1 MSKPQAAVSERL
13 RCMILGIV
21 YPQFFGLDKLPFR
34 LRPDAQFLYAGSEYL
49 RARTEL
55 LIGLRDRPR
64 VLLLFGNPG
73 LGKTMLL
80 DDALKAPGADRA
92 VCRIKQPR
100 ISANELMEALV
111 LQLGPSLAGIDAIGA
126 RDFTPLLIVDDAQL
140 LPPSTAMALTDILT
154 RAPDIK
160 VVLSARS
167 GVGLEERA
175 AQFLAGEEPLLIRL
189 GPLSQNETRAYIEHR
204 LSIAGGKNREFIA
217 ADAHPLIYQQT
228 AGAPR
233 LINVLCDAALHTACL
248 RASVQVSP
256 AEVLLATQD
265 SRWPDAVARDRAG
278 GGGGRGAGSG
288 AASDPVRA
296 QLVVSVGQETLSTWA
311 LRPGRAGIG
320 RALDNEFRLDA
331 RFVSRHHCQVITV
344 EAVSIVEDLE
354 SINGISINGKLVKRH
369 VLEHADQIQ
378 IGDHTLTYLRTSTAR
393 SPAARIPGR

>member
-1 MSKPQAAVSERL
+1 
-13 RCMILGIV
+13 MIPGIV
-21 YPQFFGLDKLPFR
+21 YPPFFGLDKLPFR
-34 LRPDAQFLYAGSEYL
+34 LRPDAQFLYAGSDYL
-49 RARTEL
+49 RARTK
-55 LIGLRDRPR
+55 LIGLKDRPR
-64 VLLLFGNPG
+64 VILLLGNPG

-80 DDALKAPGADRA
+80 DDALRALGADRA

-100 ISANELMEALV
+100 ISANELLEALV
-111 LQLGPSLAGIDAIGA
+111 LQLGPSLAGIDANGA
-126 RDFTPLLIVDDAQL
+126 RACAPLLIVDDAHL

-160 VVLSARS
+160 VVLSGRS
-167 GVGLEERA
+167 GVGLQEMA

-189 GPLSQNETRAYIEHR
+189 GPLSQYETRAYIEHR
-204 LSIAGGKNREFIA
+204 LSIAGGKNREFITA
-217 ADAHPLIYQQT
+217 EAHPLIYQQT

-233 LINVLCDAALHTACL
+233 LINVLCDAALHAACL
-248 RASVQVSP
+248 RASVQVST

-278 GGGGRGAGSG
+278 SGGAGSG
-288 AASDPVRA
+288 ATPDAVLA
-296 QLVVSVGQETLSTWA
+296 QLVVSVGQETLSTWT

-331 RFVSRHHCQVITV
+331 RFISRHHCQVITA

-354 SINGISINGKLVKRH
+354 SVNGISVNGKLVKRH

-378 IGDHTLTYLRTSTAR
+378 IGDHTLTYLRTGTAR
-393 SPAARIPGR
+393 SPAARIPCR